1 MYCRLGGLG
10 VKFRLLIVNWS
21 FPLFLPLQQSIPP
34 KIVVANWKMHGNLQ
48 QNEQLLKGYLAAL
61 SALKHTQVVVC
72 VPYPYLA
79 QAQHLLGGTAIAW
92 GAQNMGKFERGA
104 YTGEVSAEMLL
115 DFGAQY
121 VILGHSERSTAYCE
135 SDENIADKFMAA
147 KQHGLTPVLCVG
159 ETLIEREAGVM
170 EMVVAK
176 QLDTIIRKFGAGVF
190 AQTIISYE
198 PIWAIGTGLAASPEQ
213 AKAMHAF
220 IRNKLLQSDASIENT
235 LKILY
240 GGSVNP
246 QNAVQLFSVNG
257 IDGGLVGKCSLQAQ
271 DFVKICQA
279 AEDVCKAVAEQSL
292 I

>member
-1 MYCRLGGLG
+1 MVRQS
-10 VKFRLLIVNWS
+10 VKFGLLIVYWS
-21 FPLFLPLQQSIPP
+21 RPLSVHSHQSTPQ
-34 KIVVANWKMHGNLQ
+34 KIVIANWKMHGSLK
-48 QNEQLLKGYLAAL
+48 QNEQLLRGYLAEL
-61 SALKHTQVVVC
+61 STLKHTQVVVC

-79 QAQHLLGGTAIAW
+79 QAQQLLSSTPIAW

-115 DFGAQY
+115 DFGVQY

-135 SDENIADKFMAA
+135 SDENIADKFMTA

-170 EMVVAK
+170 EMVVGK
-176 QLDTIIRKFGAGVF
+176 QLDTIIRQFGAGVF
-190 AQTIISYE
+190 AHTIISYE
-198 PIWAIGTGLAASPEQ
+198 PIWAIGTGLAATPEQ
-213 AKAMHAF
+213 AKTMHAF
-220 IRNKLLQSDASIENT
+220 IRYKLLQSDASIENT

-279 AEDVCKAVAEQSL
+279 AEDVSEAMAEQSL
-292 I
+292 L